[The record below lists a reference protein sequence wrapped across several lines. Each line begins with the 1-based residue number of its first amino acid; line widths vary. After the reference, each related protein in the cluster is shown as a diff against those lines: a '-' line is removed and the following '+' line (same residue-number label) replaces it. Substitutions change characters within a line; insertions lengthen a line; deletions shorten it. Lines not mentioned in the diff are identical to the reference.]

1 MLETVICVAEE
12 VKNEFGN
19 GNQHVTMLTDT
30 CLHIHNRYIYSI
42 IYVNRWMIIYFL
54 TQSLSGFNFFMIHKQ
69 TCYSLT
75 EILPREAADST
86 LTLAVRMQLPQLQV
100 IEHPFWINGLGN
112 GSSAC
117 CSNKAISY
125 S

>member
-1 MLETVICVAEE
+1 
-12 VKNEFGN
+12 
-19 GNQHVTMLTDT
+19 
-30 CLHIHNRYIYSI
+30 
-42 IYVNRWMIIYFL
+42 MIIYFL
-54 TQSLSGFNFFMIHKQ
+54 TKSQSGFNFFMIHKQ

-75 EILPREAADST
+75 EILPKEAADST
-86 LTLAVRMQLPQLQV
+86 LTSAVRMQLPQLQV

-117 CSNKAISY
+117 CSNKAASY